1 MECGGSTLRKVLQ
14 KYIIPSDEDS
24 VYKYLTKREDK
35 LIDDKHPFHYMYKN
49 ILYPQNKKSNIDVW
63 DISVICHVFNCAVIP
78 EIKEDWERKAL
89 QQGIREIREVKNN
102 LIHAPDSKLSD
113 PIYAGNKQKLTDGL
127 DRLMSLLDDKLFKE
141 QIDKEMGRIEK
152 GTFIKDYPTYLED
165 MKKEGSLGPVM
176 IDEMSKVKQ
185 GKYDLTFLSAQFCQN
200 IL

>member
-35 LIDDKHPFHYMYKN
+35 LIDKRHLFHNIYKN
-49 ILYPQNKKSNIDVW
+49 ILYPRNKKSNIDVW
-63 DISVICHVFNCAVIP
+63 DINVICHVFNYAVIP

-89 QQGIREIREVKNN
+89 QQGIHEIREVKNN
-102 LIHAPDSKLSD
+102 LDHAPDSKLSD
-113 PIYAGNKQKLTDGL
+113 PIYAGHKQKLTDGL

-141 QIDKEMGRIEK
+141 QIDKEMERIEK

-165 MKKEGSLGPVM
+165 RKKGDTLDPIM

-185 GKYDLTFLSAQFCQN
+185 GKYHFTFLSAQFCQN